1 MSEDNITNRTFE
13 VEGVKYSV
21 IQPNLEQLT
30 EANAMR
36 AKAFNEALQRGD
48 LLRDQLDTELRKR
61 HLWNDDR
68 EEIYQGLRQS
78 IIDGEYSLSKGGIKL
93 DEAKDIALKMSESR
107 QKMVEMLSSRSDLDS
122 NTCEGKADAVRFN
135 YLFSQCL
142 VYEDTGEPV
151 YSQGLADYLLKQD
164 SPEAIKG
171 ATEFY
176 YLISGAE
183 NLDRSLPENKFL
195 KSYEFVDESYR
206 LIDKDGRLV
215 DDQGRHIDEQ
225 GNFINWLNDDE
236 FEVVDSKGRK
246 VSEATGKFEVEFS
259 PFLDDTGKPVEVKK
273 APSFVEEEAEAEAEA
288 EPEEE
293 AVEETE
299 EKSAPKKRRGRPK
312 KVQPEK
318 NKEETSEEES
328 S

>member
-1 MSEDNITNRTFE
+1 MSEDTTKRTFT
-13 VEGVKYSV
+13 VDGIKYSV
-21 IQPNLEQLT
+21 VQPNLEQLT

-68 EEIYQGLRQS
+68 EEIYQNLRQS

-93 DEAKDIALKMSESR
+93 NEAKEIALEMSQAR

-142 VYEDTGEPV
+142 VYEDTGELV
-151 YSQGLADYLLKQD
+151 YSQGLADYLLNQD
-164 SPEAIKG
+164 SPAAVKG

-176 YLISGAE
+176 YLISGSE
-183 NLDRSLPENKFL
+183 NLDKALPENKFL
-195 KSYEFVDESYR
+195 KSYEFVDDQYR
-206 LIDKDGRLV
+206 LIDKDGRLI
-215 DDQGRHIDEQ
+215 DQEGRHIDEE
-225 GNFINWLNDDE
+225 GNFINWISDDE

-246 VSEATGKFEVEFS
+246 VSEKTGKFAVDFS
-259 PFLDDTGKPVEVKK
+259 PFLDDSGNPVEVKGDN
-273 APSFVEEEAEAEAEA
+273 SFIDSEAIEPETEDE
-288 EPEEE
+288 EPEE
-293 AVEETE
+293 
-299 EKSAPKKRRGRPK
+299 KPAPKKRRGRPK

-318 NKEETSEEES
+318 KEKEASEEES